1 MYVRLPIPC
10 CASHPRARE
19 LLLQLAL
26 QEQDLKHV
34 LQHNEWPSAAYALAS
49 QTFLIPST
57 LSLQGLVPQCLCHLR
72 ADEAMTLEFQ
82 GTMVFG
88 RQSRKLQSRRI
99 DANTNPV
106 PAPTMRASSSGTG
119 PPPRLLATYS
129 YSSFAPSSLHSC
141 SP

>member
-1 MYVRLPIPC
+1 M
-10 CASHPRARE
+10 
-19 LLLQLAL
+19 
-26 QEQDLKHV
+26 
-34 LQHNEWPSAAYALAS
+34 
-49 QTFLIPST
+49 
-57 LSLQGLVPQCLCHLR
+57 PQCLCHLK

-119 PPPRLLATYS
+119 PPPKLLATYS
-129 YSSFAPSSLHSC
+129 YSSFAPSSLQSSPSLGPGLASDEQQKRSC
-141 SP
+141 QDSISL